1 MSGLLV
7 ISPNVNVNTE
17 PKKQKLFTSLSF
29 EHRDKKTHYLSG
41 IAVESLAVC
50 LILLGDFHC

>member
-1 MSGLLV
+1 
-7 ISPNVNVNTE
+7 VNVKTE
-17 PKKQKLFTSLSF
+17 PKKKEKTQKVLTSLSF

-41 IAVESLAVC
+41 IAVESLAMC